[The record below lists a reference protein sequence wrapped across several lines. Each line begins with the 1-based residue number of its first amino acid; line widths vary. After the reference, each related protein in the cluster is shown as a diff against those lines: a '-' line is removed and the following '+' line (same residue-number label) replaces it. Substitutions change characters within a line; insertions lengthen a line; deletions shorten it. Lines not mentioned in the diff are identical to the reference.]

1 VAERI
6 GRDNQGRYRMPPA
19 SSHGLRSDTLSSGRI
34 IVQPPAIFKSL
45 RLSRSAL
52 TSRST
57 LTVRHTHSQT
67 TRAMSLPGPNATNPT
82 HVPASALRGRPE
94 MVGARLNRR
103 EWSRPSSSPTVCL
116 VSRAKLIAEPATSA
130 EGRRLA
136 IPNMRIDPA
145 NSSSRPPAIPR
156 GAGSAYGGSM
166 IPSTGRP
173 SCSSGR
179 EESCCSAQ

>member
-1 VAERI
+1 MAERI
-6 GRDNQGRYRMPPA
+6 GRGNQGRYRMPPA
-19 SSHGLRSDTLSSGRI
+19 SSHGLRSDPLSSGRI

-94 MVGARLNRR
+94 MVGGAAISTRM
-103 EWSRPSSSPTVCL
+103 EQT
-116 VSRAKLIAEPATSA
+116 KFIAYDLSGI
-130 EGRRLA
+130 EG
-136 IPNMRIDPA
+136 
-145 NSSSRPPAIPR
+145 
-156 GAGSAYGGSM
+156 
-166 IPSTGRP
+166 
-173 SCSSGR
+173 
-179 EESCCSAQ
+179 